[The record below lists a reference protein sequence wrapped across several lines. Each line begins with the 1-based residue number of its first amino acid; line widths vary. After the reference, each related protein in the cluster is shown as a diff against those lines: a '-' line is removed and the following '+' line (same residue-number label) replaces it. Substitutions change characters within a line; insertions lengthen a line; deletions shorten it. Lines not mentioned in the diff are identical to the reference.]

1 MDSAYTVADSNI
13 HEEMAMKTKQ
23 QSGFTLVEIAI
34 VLVVIGLLLGGILKG
49 QQLINSARVRNL
61 ADQNSGVQAAY
72 YGFIDRFRNLPGD
85 MTPANACTQVGQKI
99 DVGNCAT
106 PANAPG
112 GNGDGRILTVAEAG
126 AVWPHLSAAG
136 FLNGTFTGQQVDTT
150 TDLTAAL
157 YRTAVA
163 HGGVPPN
170 AFQGPILLAHMSD
183 YIDTTAATR
192 ASVIRLA
199 YSFGGNI
206 PVPILRDLDQKLDN
220 GVAGSGVLVSAVE
233 TAVGTAGTFGAVS
246 DYDATTGDDCM
257 NADSPATWFVDSNN
271 ATCNAIFLY

>member
-1 MDSAYTVADSNI
+1 
-13 HEEMAMKTKQ
+13 MKSRKQ
-23 QSGFTLVEIAI
+23 TGFTLVEIAI

-61 ADQNSGVQAAY
+61 ADQSSGVQAAY

-85 MTPANACTQVGQKI
+85 MTPTNACTQVGQKI
-99 DVGNCAT
+99 DNGNCAT

-112 GNGDGRILTVAEAG
+112 GDGDGRIDTIAESG

-136 FLNGTFTGQQVDTT
+136 FLTGTYTGQQADGT
-150 TDLTAAL
+150 TDLTAATYL
-157 YRTAVA
+157 TAVTS
-163 HGGVPPN
+163 GGVPGN

-183 YIDTTAATR
+183 YLDTTAATR
-192 ASVIRLA
+192 ASVVRLG

-220 GVAGSGVLVSAVE
+220 GVAGTGVLVSSVE
-233 TAVGTAGTFGAVS
+233 KTVGTQATFGPIT
-246 DYDATTGDDCM
+246 DYDAAAGDDCLDTTA
-257 NADSPATWFVDSNN
+257 NPATWFVDSNN
-271 ATCNAIFLY
+271 QSCNAIFLF